1 MTTII
6 TTLITETEKR
16 AAKSP
21 EEWKAPAER
30 ERTSGR
36 AASAPSP
43 QDEQAE
49 KTLRLATVDVSVGE
63 FQGRKVSVWE
73 LLFSKYLS
81 EEKRQEVLEK
91 YRAGTVTLEELV
103 RILTTIV
110 EEKEERSSK
119 LKFSGLRRQVTASE
133 LFSSDIIDQNT
144 LTELTQGT
152 KTVQEITEMDSV
164 KRYLQGT
171 SCIAGV
177 LVPSNTDPSRTEKM
191 SIYQAM
197 WKGILRPG
205 TALVLLEAQAA
216 TGFITDPLKNE
227 KLSVDEAV
235 SAGLV
240 GSEVHEKL
248 LSAERAV
255 TGYTDP
261 YTGNK
266 ISLFQAMKKDLLV
279 KDHGIRL
286 LEAQIA
292 TGGIIDPVHSHRLPV
307 EVAYKRG
314 LLRRRDEPDPL

>member
-30 ERTSGR
+30 REHPGELPAPLLRRTDKRKRLSG
-36 AASAPSP
+36 SPPSM
-43 QDEQAE
+43 
-49 KTLRLATVDVSVGE
+49 
-63 FQGRKVSVWE
+63 
-73 LLFSKYLS
+73 
-81 EEKRQEVLEK
+81 QEVLEK

-103 RILTTIV
+103 RIPTTIV

-227 KLSVDEAV
+227 KLSVDEAAPPAWWAV
-235 SAGLV
+235 RFT
-240 GSEVHEKL
+240 GSC
-248 LSAERAV
+248 
-255 TGYTDP
+255 
-261 YTGNK
+261 
-266 ISLFQAMKKDLLV
+266 SLQ
-279 KDHGIRL
+279 R
-286 LEAQIA
+286 EQ
-292 TGGIIDPVHSHRLPV
+292 
-307 EVAYKRG
+307 
-314 LLRRRDEPDPL
+314 